1 MEGLEDGGDLQQIRT
16 TPPPVGR
23 VITIPYADLLREDLD
38 LSRELEAGFGLNSL
52 GIVAISGVPKYS
64 ELRSR
69 LLPLASRIAALSEES
84 KKSLEDPASRFSF
97 GWSHGKEM
105 LKSGQPDI
113 YKGSFYANPVVDV
126 PTTEEILIE
135 RYPSYCRPNL
145 WPREDLPELEPAF
158 KELGHLILDVG
169 LLLAHHCDK
178 FVSARKSDY
187 EQGKLVRMLQSSKCH
202 KGRLLHYFPASSRD
216 AEEREKEM
224 ASWCGWHFDHG
235 SLTGLTCAMYM
246 REVARVPNPDPQ
258 SGLYIRDRLGS
269 IVKAVFA
276 EEDIAYQMGEATE
289 IHSGGLFRATLHC
302 VQAACGET
310 AVGVDRNTFA
320 LFMQPQWDEP
330 LISPDSTESQK
341 SVSFGDFTEERL
353 NKYYGGL

>member
-1 MEGLEDGGDLQQIRT
+1 MEGLGDGGGGQQLRD
-16 TPPPVGR
+16 PAVGH
-23 VITIPYADLLREDLD
+23 VITIPYAALMREDLD
-38 LSRELEAGFGLNSL
+38 LSRELEAGFGLNAL
-52 GIVAISGVPKYS
+52 GIVAVSGVPKYS
-64 ELRSR
+64 ELRLK
-69 LLPLASRIAALSEES
+69 LLPLAFRVAALSEEA
-84 KKSLEDPASRFSF
+84 KKSSEDPASRFSF

-105 LKSGQPDI
+105 LKSGQPDV

-126 PTTEEILIE
+126 PTKDEVLVE

-145 WPREDLPELEPAF
+145 WPKEHLPELESAF
-158 KELGHLILDVG
+158 KELGRLILYVG

-178 FVSARKSDY
+178 FVSARKADY
-187 EQGKLVRMLQSSKCH
+187 ERGKLLRMLQNSKCH

-246 REVARVPNPDPQ
+246 REDVKVTNPDPQ
-258 SGLYIRDRLGS
+258 SGLYIRDRLGT
-269 IVKAVFA
+269 IVKAVFS
-276 EEDIAYQMGEATE
+276 EDDIAYQMGEATE
-289 IHSGGLFRATLHC
+289 IHSGGLFQATLHC
-302 VQAACGET
+302 VQAACGKA

-330 LISPDSTESQK
+330 LNSPEAHDNLTEK
-341 SVSFGDFTEERL
+341 VVNFGDFTEERL
-353 NKYYGGL
+353 SKYYGAL